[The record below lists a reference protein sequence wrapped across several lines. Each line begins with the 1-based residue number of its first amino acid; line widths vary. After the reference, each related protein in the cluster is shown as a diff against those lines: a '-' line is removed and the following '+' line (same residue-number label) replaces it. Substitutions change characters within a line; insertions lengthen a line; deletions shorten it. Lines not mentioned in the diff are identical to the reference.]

1 MSAETKAQI
10 IAESF
15 TGEASV
21 SEVALAVNGGDR
33 ILQLCGGK
41 TSSRDRICGSPCA
54 YPLVGCRPAPQPLG
68 FSKRED
74 PQCAFH
80 SVSSSDGLSASPR
93 PLILRTDRPEPN
105 EITEPAV
112 SAND

>member
-1 MSAETKAQI
+1 MRDGADSFMDRFDHMDDHMSAETKAQI

-41 TSSRDRICGSPCA
+41 TSTS
-54 YPLVGCRPAPQPLG
+54 
-68 FSKRED
+68 
-74 PQCAFH
+74 
-80 SVSSSDGLSASPR
+80 
-93 PLILRTDRPEPN
+93 
-105 EITEPAV
+105 
-112 SAND
+112 